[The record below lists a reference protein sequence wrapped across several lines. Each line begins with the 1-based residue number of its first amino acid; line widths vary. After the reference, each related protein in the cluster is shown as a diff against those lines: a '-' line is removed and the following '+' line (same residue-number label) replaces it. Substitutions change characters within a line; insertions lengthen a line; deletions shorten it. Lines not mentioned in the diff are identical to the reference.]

1 MGYCKFI
8 LTTILLFY
16 SICIAAQD
24 DLHFKHLNVKGG
36 LSDNHVYSIVKDRF
50 GYMWF
55 ATYNGLN
62 KYDGSTF
69 KNYFANNDKNSLPT
83 NKVDGVQ
90 EDNGGNL
97 WVLTASSYILY
108 DRENDNFIRDISD
121 YLSTYGINVANRPRI
136 YVDNQKDLWVCDSVS
151 LYFYEFAYNKLHV
164 FKNIKN
170 YPENPIET
178 FACRNDVMY
187 IVRRSGLIECMD
199 KRTGKVIYTDKFLS
213 SQPMFN
219 DTKLFS
225 YIDSDMNLLIYAE
238 GLSGAWLHNT
248 FLKTWSYFGT
258 SSEKYKLSGDQIN
271 SIVDDGKGKMWI
283 ATQFSGI
290 NIIDKNTGKVSNIT
304 NKFNDPF
311 SLSDNVTCCL
321 YLDDCNTMW
330 IGLWKK
336 GVNFYNP
343 VFDKFTTS
351 YLNTS
356 DENINTIG
364 EDSEGNLWFGTDGGG
379 IVRYNRNTN
388 VETNFTFDKTK
399 QYKYPEVITCQYL
412 DSKKRLWFGTNSDGI
427 LYYEK
432 GKFHSL
438 TFKDLGVENE
448 ISGKICSIQEDVNGK
463 IWMGVQFAAVICY
476 DPEEGTSKIFSNKN
490 GYVFDN
496 RIENLYC
503 DKKDKLY
510 VITLRNI
517 YIVDVNSCESAGI
530 DIDLNQNN
538 HSTPIDNLYSV
549 FIDSRGLFWF
559 VRYND
564 LWIYNPKT
572 NDKTVIGYNR
582 GVTGYYMR
590 GMIEDDKN
598 NIWITTDDG
607 VTKVVIN
614 HSQTKTDDYEF
625 TTMGYGADEGLSDKD
640 FGRKAICKTS
650 MGEIVIGGV
659 SGYNIFRPDSINA
672 YQPTAKLSFT
682 SLTIGNDKIDVG
694 TKHNNKIIINKCF
707 EILDRI
713 DIGSNDYVFN
723 IGFSFFDYVRPS
735 AVRYSYQLDD
745 SDTEWINLTGD
756 KIYFNDLKLG
766 LHKLR
771 IKGGYL
777 DNSIPEVVKEIEIYI
792 HPPFWLSKIAFVL
805 YFIAIASLG
814 FLVYK
819 IVRRRQNEKLRLQ
832 QSEIDAMR
840 QHEIDE
846 MKLRF
851 FTNIS
856 HDIRTPLS
864 LVISPLEKLMDEYSD
879 SPIKK
884 TLDLMSHNANHL
896 MRLLDQLLDFR
907 KLDVGAESLTHYHGN
922 FVTFIRECVA
932 DFDAYKDNKGISVS
946 VLSETNEIEMSFDKN
961 KIQKV
966 MMNLLSNAFRFTP
979 KNGSIIVSIECEEE
993 FAVVKVSDTGIGVKD
1008 SDKPF
1013 VFERF
1018 YQVQQPKINYG
1029 SGIGLHIVKEYIKL
1043 HGGDVLLTDNYP
1055 QGAIFAFRIPIRFAM
1070 KSGSEN
1076 NESLSN
1082 TGLLKSAEKN
1092 NRPTVMVVEDNND
1105 FRSFVAECLKD
1116 RYRIVEASN
1125 GKDAIDL
1132 LRNNSVDIILSD
1144 VMMPVMDGLELCS
1157 TIKNNINFSHIPVI
1171 LLSART
1177 TDNYILDGLK
1187 DGADDYICKPFNISI
1202 LKLRIQKFLDWSN
1215 KCHDLFRNSD
1225 VALSEITISSL
1236 DEQLLSK
1243 AMAAVEN
1250 NIDNADFSVE
1260 ELSEIVCMSRG
1271 YFYKK
1276 ILVIT
1281 GKTPIEFIRL
1291 IRMKKALQILRESHY
1306 NISEIAYMVGFN
1318 SPRIFANY
1326 FKEEYGVLP
1335 SEYRKDMLQRDHNN

>member
-1 MGYCKFI
+1 MVLLGGQFKSATHGQFKSAQGGQFDRI
-8 LTTILLFY
+8 L
-16 SICIAAQD
+16 
-24 DLHFKHLNVKGG
+24 H
-36 LSDNHVYSIVKDRF
+36 
-50 GYMWF
+50 
-55 ATYNGLN
+55 
-62 KYDGSTF
+62 
-69 KNYFANNDKNSLPT
+69 
-83 NKVDGVQ
+83 
-90 EDNGGNL
+90 
-97 WVLTASSYILY
+97 
-108 DRENDNFIRDISD
+108 
-121 YLSTYGINVANRPRI
+121 
-136 YVDNQKDLWVCDSVS
+136 
-151 LYFYEFAYNKLHV
+151 
-164 FKNIKN
+164 
-170 YPENPIET
+170 
-178 FACRNDVMY
+178 
-187 IVRRSGLIECMD
+187 
-199 KRTGKVIYTDKFLS
+199 
-213 SQPMFN
+213 
-219 DTKLFS
+219 
-225 YIDSDMNLLIYAE
+225 
-238 GLSGAWLHNT
+238 
-248 FLKTWSYFGT
+248 
-258 SSEKYKLSGDQIN
+258 
-271 SIVDDGKGKMWI
+271 
-283 ATQFSGI
+283 
-290 NIIDKNTGKVSNIT
+290 
-304 NKFNDPF
+304 
-311 SLSDNVTCCL
+311 
-321 YLDDCNTMW
+321 
-330 IGLWKK
+330 
-336 GVNFYNP
+336 
-343 VFDKFTTS
+343 
-351 YLNTS
+351 
-356 DENINTIG
+356 
-364 EDSEGNLWFGTDGGG
+364 
-379 IVRYNRNTN
+379 
-388 VETNFTFDKTK
+388 
-399 QYKYPEVITCQYL
+399 
-412 DSKKRLWFGTNSDGI
+412 
-427 LYYEK
+427 
-432 GKFHSL
+432 
-438 TFKDLGVENE
+438 
-448 ISGKICSIQEDVNGK
+448 
-463 IWMGVQFAAVICY
+463 
-476 DPEEGTSKIFSNKN
+476 
-490 GYVFDN
+490 
-496 RIENLYC
+496 
-503 DKKDKLY
+503 
-510 VITLRNI
+510 
-517 YIVDVNSCESAGI
+517 
-530 DIDLNQNN
+530 
-538 HSTPIDNLYSV
+538 
-549 FIDSRGLFWF
+549 
-559 VRYND
+559 
-564 LWIYNPKT
+564 
-572 NDKTVIGYNR
+572 
-582 GVTGYYMR
+582 
-590 GMIEDDKN
+590 
-598 NIWITTDDG
+598 
-607 VTKVVIN
+607 
-614 HSQTKTDDYEF
+614 
-625 TTMGYGADEGLSDKD
+625 
-640 FGRKAICKTS
+640 
-650 MGEIVIGGV
+650 
-659 SGYNIFRPDSINA
+659 
-672 YQPTAKLSFT
+672 
-682 SLTIGNDKIDVG
+682 LTIGNDRIDVG
-694 TKHNNKIIINKCF
+694 TKHKNRIIINKCF

-723 IGFSFFDYVRPS
+723 LGFSFFDYVRPS

-756 KIYFNDLKLG
+756 KIYFNDLKFG

-777 DNSIPEVVKEIEIYI
+777 DNSIPEVVKEMEIYI

-805 YFIAIASLG
+805 YFIAIVNLG

-819 IVRRRQNEKLRLQ
+819 IARRRQNEKLRLQ
-832 QSEIDAMR
+832 QSEIDAVR

-864 LVISPLEKLMDEYSD
+864 LVISPLEKLMDECSD

-907 KLDVGAESLTHYHGN
+907 KLDVGAESLSHYHGN

-1018 YQVQQPKINYG
+1018 YQVQQPKINFG

-1043 HGGDVLLTDNYP
+1043 HDGDVCLTDNYP
-1055 QGAIFAFRIPIRFAM
+1055 QGAIFAFRIPVRFAM

-1082 TGLLKSAEKN
+1082 TGVFKTAQKN

-1116 RYRIVEASN
+1116 RYRVVEASN

-1132 LRNNSVDIILSD
+1132 LRNNSIDIVLSD

-1171 LLSART
+1171 LVSART

-1225 VALSEITISSL
+1225 VALNEITISSL

-1250 NIDNADFSVE
+1250 NIDNSDFSVE

-1335 SEYRKDMLQRDHNN
+1335 SEYRKDMLQRDNNN